1 MSENENGGV
10 AADDAA
16 LFDSVTSEVPATET
30 PVSEI
35 PEIADI
41 PQTATPEA
49 TQQQT
54 NSSSPSPAIPPSR
67 LREEAEARR
76 ALERERDELRGR
88 LAAFE
93 QHFAP
98 QRQQPQQPQQAPE
111 IWDNPEAAI
120 RHAVAPQITQVERVL
135 DALAEEN
142 ANLRFPGKVE
152 EAKDALQKAINSRS
166 IDQADAQRILNA
178 PNRYVAIVEW
188 RQRQQMQTEIG
199 GDIQAYQARMR
210 EQLLKDPEFL
220 KQALSAARGQAQQ
233 TGSHIIRTPS
243 VSTTPSLGRIGSAA
257 LPEGQARDV
266 SDAELFEATTSRKR
280 A

>member
-76 ALERERDELRGR
+76 ALERQGPL
-88 LAAFE
+88 
-93 QHFAP
+93 
-98 QRQQPQQPQQAPE
+98 
-111 IWDNPEAAI
+111 
-120 RHAVAPQITQVERVL
+120 
-135 DALAEEN
+135 
-142 ANLRFPGKVE
+142 
-152 EAKDALQKAINSRS
+152 S
-166 IDQADAQRILNA
+166 
-178 PNRYVAIVEW
+178 W
-188 RQRQQMQTEIG
+188 R
-199 GDIQAYQARMR
+199 A
-210 EQLLKDPEFL
+210 
-220 KQALSAARGQAQQ
+220 
-233 TGSHIIRTPS
+233 
-243 VSTTPSLGRIGSAA
+243 
-257 LPEGQARDV
+257 
-266 SDAELFEATTSRKR
+266 
-280 A
+280 